1 MDSKEIIKKLKEIKL
16 ELSTVLKFAGEDLN
30 KGIRHKYLKRIIAL
44 DKATAYIEI
53 WDKFYKDIEQLRDEQ
68 AENLKGFN
76 GTYRDGYRDALDV
89 ILLSMET
96 RKEGI
101 EKCKEKNVKGL

>member
-1 MDSKEIIKKLKEIKL
+1 MDNKELIIRLNEVKRYIK
-16 ELSTVLKFAGEDLN
+16 
-30 KGIRHKYLKRIIAL
+30 HKDDIIAVEI
-44 DKATAYIEI
+44 AIAYIKI

-101 EKCKEKNVKGL
+101 EKCKEKKEKEL

>member
-1 MDSKEIIKKLKEIKL
+1 MDSKEAIEIIKVLQDFYSDNRFADIPLDEKE
-16 ELSTVLKFAGEDLN
+16 N
-30 KGIRHKYLKRIIAL
+30 QAL
-44 DKATAYIEI
+44 DIAIAYIKI

-68 AENLKGFN
+68 TENLKGFN

-101 EKCKEKNVKGL
+101 EK

>member
-1 MDSKEIIKKLKEIKL
+1 MD
-16 ELSTVLKFAGEDLN
+16 N
-30 KGIRHKYLKRIIAL
+30 KQAIETIKYLQEYYNYNNIEFTDVPFDEKDNKAL
-44 DKATAYIEI
+44 DIAIAYIKI

>member
-1 MDSKEIIKKLKEIKL
+1 MDSKEVIEIIKLLQKYYNYNNVGFKDIPLNEKE
-16 ELSTVLKFAGEDLN
+16 N
-30 KGIRHKYLKRIIAL
+30 QAL
-44 DKATAYIEI
+44 DIAIAYIEI